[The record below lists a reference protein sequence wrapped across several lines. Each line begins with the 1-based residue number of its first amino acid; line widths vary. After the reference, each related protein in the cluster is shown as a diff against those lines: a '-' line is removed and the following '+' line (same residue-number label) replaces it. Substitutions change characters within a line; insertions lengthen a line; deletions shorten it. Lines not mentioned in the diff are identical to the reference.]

1 MTTRYPAGMSRYRQE
16 GVNSDWGIT
25 KEDRKDTNEAHAIG
39 KHFTLPLGGHRFPPG
54 TWEIMKPVAGKAT
67 K

>member
-25 KEDRKDTNEAHAIG
+25 KEDRKDTNEAHAID
-39 KHFTLPLGGHRFPPG
+39 KRFTMPLGGHRFPPG
-54 TWEIMKPVAGKAT
+54 A
-67 K
+67 